1 MASLQLRTKLLVSLL
16 LISSSLTCA
25 TLWIVHDTIRTE
37 VRKRLFDDL
46 SNSVETFK
54 NVQRQREVM
63 LARSAGLIS
72 DLPSV
77 RALMTTHDAATIQD
91 ASQGIWQLAGSD
103 LFVLAD
109 RAGRVVALHSTVP
122 GFSRTLAEEQLG
134 RHFPQEEIGTWWSGG
149 GHLYEVFIQPIYF
162 GAATEDRVLGIL
174 AIGYDI
180 DEPLAREVSRIAS
193 SQVAVHSGNTILVST
208 LSPSQEKELGAHF
221 SAAGATAG
229 PAEVVL
235 GGEHFLATTLA
246 LDRNADGSAQLT
258 VLKSYDQAAAFLYRL
273 NRLLLAL
280 GVAAVFCGSLLVYL
294 ISRTFTRPL
303 EDLAAGVKALERGDF
318 VFPLRPSGDD
328 EVAVVTNAFAGMRR
342 NLQVTQQKLLQ
353 SERLATIGLMA
364 SSISHDLRHP
374 LTAILANSEFL
385 SEARLNGNEREDLYQ
400 EIRAAVHRMN
410 DLIESLLEFSR
421 GRESLQITDGR
432 IEDTLMRAVHAIEAR
447 PEFQS
452 VTVKVTGK
460 AGEIWGDHKRLE
472 RVFYNVLLNACEA
485 SPANSTVQVLLE
497 KNERELRIVITDSG
511 TGIADEIRGRLFEPF
526 VSHGKENG
534 TGLGLTIAEK
544 IAQDHG
550 GSLRVVSSSSS
561 GTSFELRLPLS
572 HPRLSNSIAQRPSSY
587 AAPSSRQ
594 DAES

>member
-25 TLWIVHDTIRTE
+25 TLWIVHETIRAE
-37 VRKRLFDDL
+37 VRKRILDDL
-46 SNSVETFK
+46 NNSVATFQ

-63 LARSAGLIS
+63 LGRSAGLIS

-109 RAGRVVALHSTVP
+109 RTGRVVALHSTVP
-122 GFSRTLAEEQLG
+122 GISRASTEEQLG
-134 RHFPQEEIGTWWSGG
+134 KHFPQDEISTWWAVG

-162 GAATEDRVLGIL
+162 GAATEDRVLGLL

-193 SQVAVHSGNTILVST
+193 SQVAIHSGNTILVST
-208 LSPSQEKELGAHF
+208 LSPSQEKELAAHF
-221 SAAGATAG
+221 SSAGATAG
-229 PAEVVL
+229 TDAVL
-235 GGEHFLATTLA
+235 GGERFLATTLA
-246 LDRNADGSAQLT
+246 LDRNANGSVQLT
-258 VLKSYDQAAAFLYRL
+258 VLKSYDQAAAYLYRL

-303 EDLAAGVKALERGDF
+303 ADLAAGVKALEHGDF
-318 VFPLRPSGDD
+318 VFPLRPSGQD
-328 EVAVVTNAFAGMRR
+328 EVAMVTKAFAGMRR
-342 NLQVTQQKLLQ
+342 SLQLTQQKLLQ

-385 SEARLNGNEREDLYQ
+385 SEAHLKDKEREDLYQ

-421 GRESLQITDGR
+421 GRESLQLTDGR
-432 IEDTLMRAVHAIEAR
+432 IEDTLMRAAHAIEAR
-447 PEFQS
+447 PEFQT
-452 VTVKVTGK
+452 VTVKVTGE
-460 AGEIWGDHKRLE
+460 AGEACVDHRRME
-472 RVFYNVLLNACEA
+472 RVFYNLLLNACEA
-485 SPANSTVQVLLE
+485 SPANATVQVLLE
-497 KNERELRIVITDSG
+497 KNNREQRIVIADSG
-511 TGIADEIRGRLFEPF
+511 PGIADAIRGRLFEPF

-561 GTSFELRLPLS
+561 GTSFELLLPFVQPQLS
-572 HPRLSNSIAQRPSSY
+572 KSSAHRPSNY
-587 AAPSSRQ
+587 MAPSSRQ
-594 DAES
+594 DD

>member
-25 TLWIVHDTIRTE
+25 TLWIVHETIRAE
-37 VRKRLFDDL
+37 VRKRILDDL
-46 SNSVETFK
+46 NNSVATFQ

-63 LARSAGLIS
+63 LGRSAGLIS

-109 RAGRVVALHSTVP
+109 RTGRVVALHSTVP
-122 GFSRTLAEEQLG
+122 GISRASTEEQLG
-134 RHFPQEEIGTWWSGG
+134 KHFPQDEISTWWAVG

-162 GAATEDRVLGIL
+162 GAATEDRVLGLL

-193 SQVAVHSGNTILVST
+193 SQVAIHSGNTILVST
-208 LSPSQEKELGAHF
+208 LSPSQEKELAAHF
-221 SAAGATAG
+221 SSAGATAG
-229 PAEVVL
+229 TDAVL
-235 GGEHFLATTLA
+235 GGERFLATTLA
-246 LDRNADGSAQLT
+246 LDRNANGSVQLT
-258 VLKSYDQAAAFLYRL
+258 VLKSYDQAAAYLYRL

-303 EDLAAGVKALERGDF
+303 ADLAAGVKALEHGDF
-318 VFPLRPSGDD
+318 VFPLRPSGQD
-328 EVAVVTNAFAGMRR
+328 EVAMVTKAFAGMRR
-342 NLQVTQQKLLQ
+342 SLQLTQQKLLQ

-385 SEARLNGNEREDLYQ
+385 SEAHLKDKEREDLYQ

-421 GRESLQITDGR
+421 GRESLQLTDGR
-432 IEDTLMRAVHAIEAR
+432 IEDTLMRAANAIEAR
-447 PEFQS
+447 PEFQT
-452 VTVKVTGK
+452 VTVKVTGE
-460 AGEIWGDHKRLE
+460 AGEACVDHRRLE
-472 RVFYNVLLNACEA
+472 RVFYNLLLNACEA
-485 SPANSTVQVLLE
+485 SPANATVQVLLE
-497 KNERELRIVITDSG
+497 KNNREQRIVIADSG
-511 TGIADEIRGRLFEPF
+511 PGIADAIRGRLFEPF

-561 GTSFELRLPLS
+561 GTSFELLLPFVQPQLS
-572 HPRLSNSIAQRPSSY
+572 KSSAHRPSNY
-587 AAPSSRQ
+587 MAPSSRQ
-594 DAES
+594 DD